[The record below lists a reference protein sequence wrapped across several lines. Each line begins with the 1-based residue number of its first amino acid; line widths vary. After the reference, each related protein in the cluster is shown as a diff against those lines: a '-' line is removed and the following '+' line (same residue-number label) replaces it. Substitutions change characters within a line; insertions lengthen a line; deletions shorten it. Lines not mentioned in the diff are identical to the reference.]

1 MSDERREQRAEHDGA
16 PPGAFVKIYGTILR
30 SSIWNESSDTRCLW
44 ITMLADADAEG
55 YVRGSVGGLARL
67 ANISRDAAVEGL
79 RVLAAPDPDS
89 RSPDHDGRRIEEVE
103 PGTWRILN
111 YRRWRELRTPHQI
124 AAAERQQRRRDRE
137 RDERDTSRAVTPVTP
152 CSPSPSPSSSSQEDQ
167 EQENSTGREGI
178 GRSDPE
184 SDAAVAASLDA
195 RTPFRPDPL
204 DRVLAD
210 AELDLSRFDERE
222 TKIVR
227 SWLRSLRAP
236 FAAAVILR
244 GWLEDEE
251 TPPKVLAIA
260 VQEYAGLGG
269 DRIEARHFAGFVRR
283 ARSFV
288 EQRPSRAMDRSEQR
302 FIAQEAAER
311 VGEQREEQNVT
322 AAVAAFKAERPDMYA
337 SLMIEAERAVDG
349 RVTGIFRAPMVE
361 AALVRLMRL
370 RGYLS

>member
-1 MSDERREQRAEHDGA
+1 MSETIESAEEREHVS
-16 PPGAFVKIYGTILR
+16 PGSFVKIYGTILR

-67 ANISRDAAVEGL
+67 ANISREAAAEGL

-89 RSPDHDGRRIEEVE
+89 RSPEHDGRRIEEVG

-111 YRRWRELRTPHQI
+111 YRRWRELRSPQQI
-124 AAAERQQRRRDRE
+124 AAADRQQRRRDRE
-137 RDERDTSRAVTPVTP
+137 RDERDASRSSRAVTPR
-152 CSPSPSPSSSSQEDQ
+152 SPSPSPSSSSSSQEDQ

-178 GRSDPE
+178 
-184 SDAAVAASLDA
+184 DA

-210 AELDLSRFDERE
+210 AELDLSQFGERE

-227 SWLRSLRAP
+227 SWLRTLRAP

-244 GWLEDEE
+244 GWLVDEE

-283 ARSFV
+283 ARAFV
-288 EQRPSRAMDRSEQR
+288 EQQPARAMDRSEQR

-311 VGEQREEQNVT
+311 VEEQREEADARSLVET
-322 AAVAAFKAERPDMYA
+322 FRAEHPERYA
-337 SLMIEAERAVDG
+337 DLLAEAERSVDSRIG
-349 RVTGIFRAPMVE
+349 GAFRAPMVE
-361 AALVRLMRL
+361 TALARLIRL
-370 RGYLS
+370 RTRGDA